1 MNHQPFENW
10 IFEER
15 PLPPD
20 QEQNLNQH
28 LEECK
33 TCKASQHAWLSFQE
47 EMKHSEMVSP
57 IPGFSQRWLISL
69 TERRLREQRRQAKKF
84 VLFLLGAASLS
95 LILLI
100 GLMIMDQSP
109 LEWVIGSLHTIALV
123 TIRFKQIQL
132 VIYSILK
139 SLPPFVPVIAW
150 VVFTLPLGLLSI
162 TWIGALWRIS
172 MQGVSE
178 K

>member
-15 PLPPD
+15 PLNSN
-20 QEQNLNQH
+20 QEQSLKLH
-28 LEECK
+28 LKDCK
-33 TCKASQHAWLSFQE
+33 TCDTSQKAWQSLQN
-47 EMKHSEMVSP
+47 EMNQAKMISP
-57 IPGFSQRWLISL
+57 VPGFSQRWLTSL
-69 TERRLREQRRQAKKF
+69 PQRRLREQRRQAKKF
-84 VLFLLGAASLS
+84 VLFLVGAASLS

-100 GLMIMDQSP
+100 VLMIMDQSP
-109 LEWVIGSLHTIALV
+109 LDWIIGGLHTIAQV

-132 VIYSILK
+132 VTYSILK

-150 VVFTLPLGLLSI
+150 IFFTLPLGLLSM

-172 MQGVSE
+172 MQGVVE